1 MQVISE
7 AQLLRLEDLR
17 EKVNDALEALIER
30 EINKGAG
37 EVAQL
42 SGEML
47 LSGGKRLRPLLG
59 IFCYE
64 VAGGNDIDEI
74 MDLALAFEL
83 IHTATLIHDD
93 INDAA
98 KLRRGITT
106 LHERIGQPKAIIA
119 GDWLFVQGYG
129 LSGRYTKECID
140 LIREACANIAVS
152 EFMQLDHVLDL
163 STSPED
169 YLKIVRGKTAG
180 PFAAVCESAAI
191 IAGASKEQS
200 EALARFGMELG
211 IAFQLM
217 DDLLD
222 LRGDERMGKPRGK
235 DVIEGKMTLP
245 LIHALTLLHGNRR
258 QQLAEILNNF
268 NDGLWDE
275 LMGLLDTSDSIHYAE
290 CLMHT
295 HLERAIY
302 ELTSLPESSAKKL
315 LLSIVEQMQSRDN

>member
-1 MQVISE
+1 MQAISKHSFCC
-7 AQLLRLEDLR
+7 LEDLR
-17 EKVNDALEALIER
+17 EKVNVALDALIQR
-30 EINKGAG
+30 ELKKGAG

-42 SGEML
+42 SGEIL

-64 VAGGNDIDEI
+64 VAGGSDIDEI
-74 MDLALAFEL
+74 MDSMAFEL

-98 KLRRGITT
+98 KLRRGVTT

-152 EFMQLDHVLDL
+152 EFKQLDHVLDL

-169 YLKIVRGKTAG
+169 YLQIVRGKTAG

-191 IAGASKEQS
+191 IAGASQEQS
-200 EALARFGMELG
+200 QALGRFGMELG

-245 LIHALTLLHGNRR
+245 LIHALTLLHGERR
-258 QQLAEILNNF
+258 RQLAEILNNF
-268 NDGLWDE
+268 NDGMWDE
-275 LMGLLDTSDSIHYAE
+275 LMGLLETSDSITYAE
-290 CLMHT
+290 SLMLT
-295 HLERAIY
+295 HLERAVHERPISIFNG
-302 ELTSLPESSAKKL
+302 EIAPHASS
-315 LLSIVEQMQSRDN
+315 

>member
-1 MQVISE
+1 MAIPQ

-17 EKVNDALEALIER
+17 EKVNIALERLIQR
-30 EINKGAG
+30 EVENGAG
-37 EVAQL
+37 EVAKL
-42 SGEML
+42 SGEIL

-64 VAGGNDIDEI
+64 VAGGTDLNEI
-74 MDLALAFEL
+74 MDLAIAFEL

-98 KLRRGITT
+98 KLRRGVTT

-129 LSGRYTKECID
+129 LSGRYTKACID
-140 LIREACANIAVS
+140 LIRELCKHRS
-152 EFMQLDHVLDL
+152 FEFKQRSCPRL
-163 STSPED
+163 STPED
-169 YLKIVRGKTAG
+169 YLEIVRGKTAG

-191 IAGASKEQS
+191 IAGATKEQS
-200 EALARFGMELG
+200 DALGRFGMELG

-245 LIHALTLLHGNRR
+245 LIHALTLLHGERR
-258 QQLAEILNNF
+258 QHLAEILNNF

-275 LMGLLDTSDSIHYAE
+275 LMGLLETSDSIRYAE
-290 CLMHT
+290 SLMLT
-295 HLERAIY
+295 HLERAIH
-302 ELTSLPESSAKKL
+302 ELDRFPSSMAKSLL
-315 LLSIVEQMQSRDN
+315 MQVAENVHKRHA